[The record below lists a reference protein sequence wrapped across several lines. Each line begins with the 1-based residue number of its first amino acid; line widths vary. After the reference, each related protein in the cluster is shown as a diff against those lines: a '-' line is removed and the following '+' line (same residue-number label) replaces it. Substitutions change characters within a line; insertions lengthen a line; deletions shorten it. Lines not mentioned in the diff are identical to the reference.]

1 LKKESK
7 DMVIKIIF
15 KHEVKPS
22 DKITPQ
28 QLVDLILKHRQIK
41 DINEFLNPQSP
52 LKISILDFGF
62 KKEWGETLKL
72 LKEIKK
78 KNQMIIVYTDYDAD
92 GITGGAILWETL
104 YLLGFKT
111 MPYVPN
117 RKTEGYGFSI
127 IGIDKVIKK
136 FNPAL
141 IISVDHGITKVK
153 EIEYAKKKGIKIII
167 TDHHLKSD
175 KTPKAEAI
183 FHIPELSG
191 SGVAYFFAKEIFT
204 RLQKQSIGRTAAVKE
219 ERSDGKTT
227 AVKLKEN
234 FETDYLAL
242 ASIGTIADLVPLIG
256 PSRSIAKLGLD
267 AFSKVKRY
275 GIRHILKE
283 AGIENKKITPYEVG
297 FIIAPRINAV
307 GRLKDATDA
316 LRLLCTTNES
326 RAKELAQYVGD
337 KNRERQDLVKKSV
350 EEAEINLKS
359 QISNVKSIP
368 KIIIL
373 VSQKWHEGIIG
384 LIASKI
390 TEEFYRPTI
399 VLTKTNGVYKGSAR
413 SIPPFH
419 ITNFLRSL
427 KKYLIDVGGHAQA
440 AGFTIEEKKLNDFV
454 TAAQELSSKL
464 IKDKELERKIE
475 VDIKVPVS
483 KVNLELAKALE
494 SLEPF
499 GIGNPRPTFLSED
512 VITNA
517 QLFGKTNNHLKI
529 WLTNVIP
536 APCLPAGRKAGIQS
550 FELIAFNQG
559 EKFKQLSRGEKINVV
574 YSLEIN
580 YWGNQEKVRGM
591 IKFLSS

>member
-1 LKKESK
+1 
-7 DMVIKIIF
+7 MVIKIIF

-62 KKEWGETLKL
+62 KKEWGKTLKL

-191 SGVAYFFAKEIFT
+191 SGVAYFFAKEIF
-204 RLQKQSIGRTAAVKE
+204 KQFKS
-219 ERSDGKTT
+219 KTF
-227 AVKLKEN
+227 N
-234 FETDYLAL
+234 FSLLTFNFNTDYLAL
-242 ASIGTIADLVPLIG
+242 SSIGTIADLVPLIG

-499 GIGNPRPTFLSED
+499 GIANPRPTFLSED

-574 YSLEIN
+574 YSLEVDRWN
-580 YWGNQEKVRGM
+580 ERERLRGM

>member
-1 LKKESK
+1 
-7 DMVIKIIF
+7 MVIKIIF

-62 KKEWGETLKL
+62 KKEWGKTLKL

-427 KKYLIDVGGHAQA
+427 KKYLINVGGHAQA

-454 TAAQELSSKL
+454 TSAQELSSKL

-483 KVNLELAKALE
+483 KVNLDLVKALE
-494 SLEPF
+494 KLEPF
-499 GIGNPRPTFLSED
+499 GIANPRPTFLSED

-529 WLTNVIP
+529 FIENL
-536 APCLPAGRKAGIQS
+536 
-550 FELIAFNQG
+550 ELIAFNQG
-559 EKFKQLSRGEKINVV
+559 EKFKQLSRGEKIKVV